1 MIITINRGARHG
13 IKPGFTLGVYTPPRM
28 INDPIAMTEKK
39 YKFQPDEHAKLSLPP
54 ERVATA
60 IVYNVLNNIS
70 YAVITGSL
78 NVVKKGYKIG
88 NP

>member
-1 MIITINRGARHG
+1 MA
-13 IKPGFTLGVYTPPRM
+13 
-28 INDPIAMTEKK
+28 EKK
-39 YKFQPDEHAKLSLPP
+39 YKFQPDEHAKLALPP

-60 IVYNVLNNIS
+60 IVYKVLNNIS